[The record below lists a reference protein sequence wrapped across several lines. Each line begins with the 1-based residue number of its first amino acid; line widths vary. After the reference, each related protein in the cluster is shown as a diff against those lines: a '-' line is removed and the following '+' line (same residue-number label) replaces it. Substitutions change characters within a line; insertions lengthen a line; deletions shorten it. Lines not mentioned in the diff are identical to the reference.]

1 MVSAL
6 FSEPHFILVSSAS
19 LTYLSDLFIP
29 IQAGSTSDKSD
40 RKLRLLLSGINL
52 QVWTATFFFFA
63 HPRSGQS
70 KVSKTCWCS
79 CGVIWH
85 NCRVRCC
92 NGSKIPLRFCG
103 IAFANCTH
111 VVAALLFANCCKPI
125 VFAPLCLAAN

>member
-19 LTYLSDLFIP
+19 LTYLSQYKLVVLLTSP
-29 IQAGSTSDKSD
+29 TESCGSCYPGLICKFGQP
-40 RKLRLLLSGINL
+40 R
-52 QVWTATFFFFA
+52 FFFA